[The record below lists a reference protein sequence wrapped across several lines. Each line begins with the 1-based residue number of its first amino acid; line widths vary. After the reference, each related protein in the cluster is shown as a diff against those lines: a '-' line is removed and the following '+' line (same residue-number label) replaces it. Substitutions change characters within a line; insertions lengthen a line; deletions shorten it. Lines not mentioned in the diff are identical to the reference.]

1 IVIKCLGE
9 GEQYRLHPVMMSFGS
24 EAVFL
29 ETGQGIGTDE
39 NAMHGYT
46 VNAEEASAPTLKPRE
61 G

>member
-1 IVIKCLGE
+1 MTAEATG
-9 GEQYRLHPVMMSFGS
+9 MTTFGN

-29 ETGQGIGTDE
+29 ETGQGVGTDA

-46 VNAEEASAPTLKPRE
+46 IDEQYLDPPAKPEE